1 VVRRLLLTGPRGLV
15 LDVDVPT
22 SRGERM
28 RGLLGRDGLAPGR
41 ALLLERTR
49 SVHTLGMRF
58 EISVALLDRDL
69 RVLATRRL
77 PPRRLLLPRRRAQHL
92 LECRSDV
99 GLRVGDRLRF
109 AESARVAATP
119 WRANTL
125 GAPS

>member
-1 VVRRLLLTGPRGLV
+1 MRRLLLTGPRSLV
-15 LDVDVPT
+15 LGVDVPT

-28 RGLLGRDGLAPGR
+28 RGLLRRDGLAPGR

-77 PPRRLLLPRRRAQHL
+77 PPRRLLFPRRRVRHV
-92 LECRSDV
+92 LEYRSDV
-99 GLRVGDRLRF
+99 DLRVGDRLRF
-109 AESARVAATP
+109 AEGARVATTP

-125 GAPS
+125 GASS